1 MEKIHF
7 YNTSKTYEASTDFMS
22 KNIIILKF
30 NEKNVPTKKELAN
43 GFEIL
48 NEHNNFV
55 QAEYPDYKT
64 VYRIDKDKPNVI
76 ELSNDDS
83 VYKE

>member
-1 MEKIHF
+1 MERIHF
-7 YNTSKTYEASTDFMS
+7 YNTSKVYEATTDFIN
-22 KNIIILKF
+22 KNIMILNF
-30 NEKNVPTKKELAN
+30 NNDLPTKKELEK

-64 VYRIDKDKPNVI
+64 IYRIDKDKPNVI
-76 ELSNDDS
+76 ELSNDGS
-83 VYKE
+83 VY

>member
-7 YNTSKTYEASTDFMS
+7 YNTQKTYEASTDFIS
-22 KNIIILKF
+22 KNIIVLRF
-30 NEKNVPTKKELAN
+30 NEKNVPSKKELTK

-64 VYRIDKDKPNVI
+64 IYRIDKENKRI
-76 ELSNDDS
+76 ELSNDGS
-83 VYKE
+83 VSE

>member
-1 MEKIHF
+1 MERIHF
-7 YNTSKTYEASTDFMS
+7 YNTSKVYEATTDFIS
-22 KNIIILKF
+22 KNIIVLRF
-30 NEKNVPTKKELAN
+30 NEKNVPSKKELEK

-64 VYRIDKDKPNVI
+64 IYRIDKDKPNVI
-76 ELSNDDS
+76 ELSNDGS
-83 VYKE
+83 VYKK

>member
-1 MEKIHF
+1 MERIHF
-7 YNTSKTYEASTDFMS
+7 YNTSKVYEATTDFIN
-22 KNIIILKF
+22 KNIMILNF
-30 NEKNVPTKKELAN
+30 NNDLPTKKELEK

-76 ELSNDDS
+76 ELSNDGS
-83 VYKE
+83 VSKE